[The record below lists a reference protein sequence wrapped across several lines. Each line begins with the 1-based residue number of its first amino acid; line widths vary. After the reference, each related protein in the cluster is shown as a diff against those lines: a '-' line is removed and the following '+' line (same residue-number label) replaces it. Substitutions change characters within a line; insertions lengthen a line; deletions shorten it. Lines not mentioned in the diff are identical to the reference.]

1 MEPWVPTSR
10 LDRVTE
16 QRLDDSWVRQ
26 LWAEP
31 ASRVL
36 VVDAAGDIAATPD
49 KQALRFVAPSGEY
62 EPDVAVLV
70 GLVDGIAHFATVG
83 DAAGPTATMR
93 ELIQTLPDTDTD
105 VAASALAITN
115 WHRVAPFCGVCGG
128 ATEVRQAGHVRYCPA
143 CDRERFPRTDPAVI
157 VAVLD
162 ADDRLLLGHHV
173 AWPEGRVSLLAG
185 FVEAGESLEM
195 TVRRE
200 IFEEAGVRLTA
211 IRYVAS
217 QPWPFPR
224 SLMLG
229 FVARAAGTRIEVDGV
244 EIEHARWF
252 SRDELNL
259 AVTSGAVGLPGEASI
274 AHRIVAEWRAGTL
287 PAPEG

>member
-229 FVARAAGTRIEVDGV
+229 FAATAATTDVAVDGT
-244 EIEHARWF
+244 EIEHAAF
-252 SRDELNL
+252 YSRDEVRDLT
-259 AVTSGAVGLPGEASI
+259 TSGSMSLPSHASI
-274 AHRIVAEWRAGTL
+274 ASHLIEAWLDGTL
-287 PAPEG
+287 